1 MANTYTRDWGSS
13 QPGCMIFLLD
23 QSGSMGEKFGQM
35 QAGRDRRKCDAV
47 ATILNGFL
55 NELVTT
61 NTLPKPD
68 GTPDVRPRADISVL
82 GYEGST
88 PAPALTGALVGK
100 DFVTLPELQVNPAD
114 IEMRKRKD
122 MDDTGVEIEVQVPF
136 PIWVRPKAGGGTPM
150 CAALR
155 QAREL
160 AERWAASHPNSYPPV
175 IINVTDGAATDG
187 DPTRIAQ
194 EITQV
199 STVDGQALLFNVHIT
214 NLPDQPVA
222 YPVSENELPN
232 DKYAKLLFSISSI
245 IPESSRALLE
255 TLLGRPVPPGARGLI
270 FNGDATSVRLMFNF
284 ASKPRTQPLD
294 PNM

>member
-1 MANTYTRDWGSS
+1 MANTYSRDWGSG

-23 QSGSMGEKFGQM
+23 QSGSMGENFGQM
-35 QAGRDRRKCDAV
+35 QAGKGRRKCDMV
-47 ATILNGFL
+47 ATILNSFL

-68 GTPDVRPRADISVL
+68 GTPDVRPRADICVL
-82 GYEGST
+82 GYEGSSAV
-88 PAPALTGALVGK
+88 PILTGALAGM
-100 DFVTLPELQVNPAD
+100 DFVTLGDLQVNPAD

-122 MDDTGVEIEVQVPF
+122 VDDTGMEIEVQIPF

-155 QAREL
+155 RAGEL
-160 AERWAASHPNSYPPV
+160 AAQWAMNYQNSYPPV
-175 IINVTDGAATDG
+175 IINVSDGAATDG
-187 DPTRIAQ
+187 DPTKIAQ
-194 EITQV
+194 QIAQV

-214 NLPDQPVA
+214 NLSDPPVA
-222 YPVSENELPN
+222 YPLSENELPKN
-232 DKYAKLLFSISSI
+232 KYAQQMLTMSSV
-245 IPESSRALLE
+245 IPETSRALLE
-255 TLLGRPVPPGARGLI
+255 TLLGREVPSGARGLI

-284 ASKPRTQPLD
+284 ASKPRTAPLD